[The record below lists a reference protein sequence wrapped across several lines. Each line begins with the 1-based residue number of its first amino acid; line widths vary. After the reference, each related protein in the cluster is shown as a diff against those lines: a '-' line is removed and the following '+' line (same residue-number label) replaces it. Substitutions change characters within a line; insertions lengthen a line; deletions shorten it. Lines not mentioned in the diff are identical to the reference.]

1 MAVVGDGGGEE
12 GERMDVGDNK
22 QPSYMDYVQ
31 LWLHIMDPSKLKVW
45 PARSRHAH
53 TWCMVHGFSF
63 FHCTCTVTFLS
74 VTN

>member
-12 GERMDVGDNK
+12 GERMDVGDKK

-53 TWCMVHGFSF
+53 TR
-63 FHCTCTVTFLS
+63 CTVFPSFIARAQLHS
-74 VTN
+74 